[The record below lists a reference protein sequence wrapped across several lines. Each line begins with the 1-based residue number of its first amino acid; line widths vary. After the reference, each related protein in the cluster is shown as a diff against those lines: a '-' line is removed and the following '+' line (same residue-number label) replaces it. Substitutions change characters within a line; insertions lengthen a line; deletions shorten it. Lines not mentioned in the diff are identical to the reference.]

1 MSMRTYQENV
11 IRATVTFTALDCPA
25 CGAVFATTDEMI
37 ERRRQDHQLFYCPN
51 GHSMSY
57 GETTVERQLEQA
69 RTDLAKSRAAIAEE
83 RAYASRLYDD
93 LAVAKKEAKRLA
105 RRAAAGVC
113 PCCHRTIQQMARHMQ
128 SKHPEVHND

>member
-1 MSMRTYQENV
+1 MRTYQENV
-11 IRATVTFTALDCPA
+11 IRATVTFAALDCPA
-25 CGAVFATTDEMI
+25 CGVVFAMTDEMI
-37 ERRRQDHQLFYCPN
+37 ERRRQDHQSFWCPN

-69 RTDLAKSRAAIAEE
+69 RTDLAKSRTVLAEE

-93 LAVAKKEAKRLA
+93 LAAAKKEAKRLA

-128 SKHPEVHND
+128 SKHPEAHND